1 MWHRALA
8 DRAKADNGK
17 RIQLTP
23 KAPLGANG
31 CTASKT
37 EGLGYFGFGK

>member
-8 DRAKADNGK
+8 DNGK
-17 RIQLTP
+17 RVLLTP

-31 CTASKT
+31 GTASKT
-37 EGLGYFGFGK
+37 EGLGYFGLGK